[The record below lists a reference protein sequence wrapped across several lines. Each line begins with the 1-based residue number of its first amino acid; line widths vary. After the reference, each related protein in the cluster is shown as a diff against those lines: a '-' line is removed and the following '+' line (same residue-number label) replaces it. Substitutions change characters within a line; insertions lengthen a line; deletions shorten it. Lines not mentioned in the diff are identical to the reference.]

1 MAGGKKTHTCTHTH
15 THTHIQTYTDSQ
27 RVYKQLSVPLY
38 VFIMVVNG
46 DTDHGTYYNAQLLY
60 LQGILQK
67 AEVLYSMGDFET
79 ALMFFHRGK
88 KIRPEI
94 REFTLGIQKS
104 SSAIENAVGRE

>member
-1 MAGGKKTHTCTHTH
+1 
-15 THTHIQTYTDSQ
+15 
-27 RVYKQLSVPLY
+27 
-38 VFIMVVNG
+38 
-46 DTDHGTYYNAQLLY
+46 

-67 AEVLYSMGDFET
+67 AEVLYSLGDFET

-104 SSAIENAVGRE
+104 TSAIENAVGCMLTIFECATCDNFRIF